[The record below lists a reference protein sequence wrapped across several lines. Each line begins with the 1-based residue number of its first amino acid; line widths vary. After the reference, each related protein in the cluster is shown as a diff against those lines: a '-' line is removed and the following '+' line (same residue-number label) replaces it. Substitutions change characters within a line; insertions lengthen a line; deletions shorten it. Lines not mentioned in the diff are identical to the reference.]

1 MKKYFFISL
10 LFIALINSGA
20 GCGSNSDQVIAPLA
34 PNYLGLWGT
43 NFDSCT
49 PTTGFSI
56 LDIEETLEISEDKI
70 VYLQPD
76 LTSKKCQGLNSS
88 NYGIK
93 AEFTY
98 TVDKDN
104 VIKITKT
111 NYIQTLSNGV
121 YTNTDPAKAL
131 GIWKGLPEQ
140 LFNKELTSKF
150 TCDGKTLKF
159 DTFGNPSYL
168 KRK

>member
-1 MKKYFFISL
+1 MKKYFLISL

-20 GCGSNSDQVIAPLA
+20 GCGSNSDQIIAPLA

-43 NFDSCT
+43 NFDVCIGGPSN
-49 PTTGFSI
+49 
-56 LDIEETLEISEDKI
+56 LNEETLEILEEKI
-70 VYLQPD
+70 IYSQPE
-76 LTSKKCQGLNSS
+76 LTSKNCQGLANP

-121 YTNTDPAKAL
+121 YTNTDATKAL
-131 GIWKGLPEQ
+131 GIWRALPEQ

-159 DTFGNPSYL
+159 DTFGNPSYV